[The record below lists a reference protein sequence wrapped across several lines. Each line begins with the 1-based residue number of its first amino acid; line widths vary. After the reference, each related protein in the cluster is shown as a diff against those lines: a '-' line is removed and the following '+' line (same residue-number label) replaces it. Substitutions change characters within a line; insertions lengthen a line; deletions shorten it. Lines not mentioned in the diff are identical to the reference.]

1 MAIKKLCQ
9 NGINENG
16 ENTIMDGLS
25 FVRAINNNANELG
38 TNTKLD
44 LETHNTP
51 EFIAKAL
58 REQTEI
64 SEKVQKIGYQTPGGP
79 DDMPTHEE
87 EGAPVDSPSEL
98 KDGLAQIY
106 NKIVETE
113 SPIEEKEVSD
123 SSGLQQAAESGDSRV
138 SISGDMSADSS
149 IEFNSYV
156 QINGNDNTITNSAEA
171 EALSF
176 NNGASIKALKVEN
189 TGDSEN
195 AIKLANSDYNIEDVK
210 MSGAKY
216 GIEVNTASATFT
228 GNIDVS
234 NNKSAGINVLSGNA
248 RASSRVD
255 VSKSNLINTT
265 ETEDIP
271 TIKSDMNSA
280 IIVGEGIYSVS
291 DSTDNTVKYFV
302 NKENADKLREKLGLD
317 PLPGEDDN
325 SDVLNG
331 IDLQKDAKAFLDNYY
346 NKYANKT
353 ITSGDAE
360 FDNDIVYENLG
371 AVESDSE
378 TTVSINKQV
387 IDNSNVSISI
397 GNNGFIKAPLFKVE
411 ENILYVSTLLLALK
425 GAEENVEVVYG
436 DNKKI
441 INSKEMSTVTMLP
454 VTEVLALN
462 TQPGYTNEIET
473 NEDNTDIV
481 EISSYGTHAIGFII
495 QNGSEKLL
503 NPSLYYIYSS
513 GPKNMGISTPE
524 RMDGKDVT
532 FALYAKYKTGPYTE
546 ELERVFD
553 YELLIPGIGLSKFKV
568 TTKLIVEP
576 EKETENA
583 EETEAEEV
591 EE

>member
-1 MAIKKLCQ
+1 
-9 NGINENG
+9 
-16 ENTIMDGLS
+16 
-25 FVRAINNNANELG
+25 
-38 TNTKLD
+38 
-44 LETHNTP
+44 
-51 EFIAKAL
+51 
-58 REQTEI
+58 
-64 SEKVQKIGYQTPGGP
+64 
-79 DDMPTHEE
+79 
-87 EGAPVDSPSEL
+87 
-98 KDGLAQIY
+98 
-106 NKIVETE
+106 
-113 SPIEEKEVSD
+113 
-123 SSGLQQAAESGDSRV
+123 
-138 SISGDMSADSS
+138 
-149 IEFNSYV
+149 
-156 QINGNDNTITNSAEA
+156 
-171 EALSF
+171 
-176 NNGASIKALKVEN
+176 
-189 TGDSEN
+189 
-195 AIKLANSDYNIEDVK
+195 

-216 GIEVNTASATFT
+216 GIEVNTASARFI

-248 RASSRVD
+248 RVSSRVD

-302 NKENADKLREKLGLD
+302 NKENADKLRKKLGLD
-317 PLPGEDDN
+317 PLPGEDDD

-331 IDLQKDAKAFLDNYY
+331 IDLQKDAKVFLDNYY

-378 TTVSINKQV
+378 TTVSVNKQV
-387 IDNSNVSISI
+387 IDNSDVSVSI

-411 ENILYVSTLLLALK
+411 ENILYVSTLLLAVK

-454 VTEVLALN
+454 ITEVLALN
-462 TQPGYTNEIET
+462 TKPGYTNKIET
-473 NEDNTDIV
+473 NKDNTDIV
-481 EISSYGTHAIGFII
+481 ETSSYGTHAIGFII

-503 NPSLYYIYSS
+503 DPSLYYIYSS
-513 GPKNMGISTPE
+513 GPKNIGISTPE
-524 RMDGKDVT
+524 KMDGKDVT

-553 YELLIPGIGLSKFKV
+553 YELLIPGVGLSKFKL

-576 EKETENA
+576 EKRNRKR
-583 EETEAEEV
+583 
-591 EE
+591 

>member
-1 MAIKKLCQ
+1 MAIKKLYQ

-64 SEKVQKIGYQTPGGP
+64 SEKTQKIGYQTPGGP

-113 SPIEEKEVSD
+113 TPIEEKEVSD

-176 NNGASIKALKVEN
+176 NSGASIKALKVEN

-216 GIEVNTASATFT
+216 GIEVNTASAKFT
-228 GNIDVS
+228 GNVDVS

-248 RASSRVD
+248 RTSSRVD
-255 VSKSNLINTT
+255 VSKANLINTT
-265 ETEDIP
+265 ESEDIP

-302 NKENADKLREKLGLD
+302 DKENADKLREKLGLD
-317 PLPGEDDN
+317 PLPGEDDD
-325 SDVLNG
+325 SDILNG
-331 IDLQKDAKAFLDNYY
+331 IDLQADAKTFLDSYY
-346 NKYANKT
+346 NKYANET
-353 ITSGDAE
+353 ITKDNAK
-360 FDNDIVYENLG
+360 FDDDIVYENLG
-371 AVESDSE
+371 AVDSDSE
-378 TTVSINKQV
+378 TTISVNKEIVS
-387 IDNSNVSISI
+387 NSDVSISI

-411 ENILYVSTLLLALK
+411 EGILYVSTLLLAVK
-425 GAEENVEVVYG
+425 GAQENVEVVYG
-436 DNKKI
+436 NNKKI
-441 INSKEMSTVTMLP
+441 INTKEMSTVTILP
-454 VTEVLALN
+454 ITEVLALN
-462 TQPGYTNEIET
+462 TKPGYTNKIET
-473 NEDNTDIV
+473 NDDNTEIV
-481 EISSYGTHAIGFII
+481 ETSSYGTHAIGFIM

-503 NPSLYYIYSS
+503 DPSLYYIYSS
-513 GPKNMGISTPE
+513 GPKNIGISTPE
-524 RMDGKDVT
+524 TMDGEDVT
-532 FALYAKYKTGPYTE
+532 FALYAKYMNGPYTE
-546 ELERVFD
+546 ELERKFD
-553 YELLIPGIGLSKFKV
+553 YELLIPGVGLSKFKL

-576 EKETENA
+576 EKETEIA